1 LTLVSNS
8 QAGTDWLDSFLSQ
21 CTNCT
26 YNFIAT
32 HFYGPNSEALQL
44 YLTGLHSKYPT
55 YPIWLTEFG
64 FPQIPTNEV
73 VSALNDSI
81 AFLDS
86 MDWIA
91 RYAYFPIFRRGE
103 GNAFVGQT
111 GAVWDEHGE
120 ITVAGKIW
128 LGLNETPKVQGTGGN
143 GGSTSGGVSGL
154 VFTKASHWYASLLI
168 LISSLL
174 LLRWGVD

>member
-1 LTLVSNS
+1 MMILTLVSNS
-8 QAGTDWLDSFLSQ
+8 QAGSDWLDSFLSQ
-21 CTNCT
+21 CINCT

-32 HFYGPNSEALQL
+32 HFYGTSSSALQS
-44 YLTGLHSKYPT
+44 YLSGLHSKYPS

-64 FPQIPTNEV
+64 FPQVPTNDV

-103 GNAFVGQT
+103 GNVFIGQT

-120 ITVAGKIW
+120 ITEVGKLW
-128 LGLNETPKVQGTGGN
+128 LGLNETPKVQVTGGN
-143 GGSTSGGVSGL
+143 GGGSSSGGMSGIVSTRVPL
-154 VFTKASHWYASLLI
+154 WYATWII
-168 LISSLL
+168 LTSS
-174 LLRWGVD
+174 